1 VTRGVAPLVAVVLS
15 GALIASYLA
24 LGGRSYRPAS
34 VADPCAKRA
43 WRAPNGIAETLEQV
57 ALSTADGA
65 ACTLH
70 VPREDL
76 VLALA
81 SGDDLSRF
89 AREHH
94 LSQHDAER
102 AIRDGLV
109 RAADDAERADAIS
122 GDLAAGLRSVARHLP
137 IGLVLD
143 VIHGAS
149 SLASII
155 PG

>member
-1 VTRGVAPLVAVVLS
+1 VIRSALAVAVALAAAAALV
-15 GALIASYLA
+15 GAYVE

-34 VADPCAKRA
+34 VADPCARRP
-43 WRAPNGIAETLEQV
+43 WRAPADVAETIEQI

-81 SGDDLSRF
+81 GGDDLARF
-89 AREHH
+89 ARKHH
-94 LSQHDAER
+94 VSQGDAER
-102 AIRDGLV
+102 AIRDGLIRSV
-109 RAADDAERADAIS
+109 DDAEHAGALGGGTADA
-122 GDLAAGLRSVARHLP
+122 LRTVARHLP
-137 IGLVLD
+137 IGVVLD
-143 VIHGAS
+143 VVNGIS
-149 SLASII
+149 DLI